1 MPSTATTST
10 STSSSTSKATSTAT
24 ATSTSV
30 ARERRPTRTRSAD
43 TLGLPAALRS
53 EWIKI
58 STVRT
63 YTVLLGLTVLS
74 GLVTS
79 WATGT
84 FVKDEVLFAREVFL
98 YSTVLTSVF
107 ASITGI
113 LLLTSEAQHGTLTGV
128 LTSQPAR
135 WVIVV
140 AKSCVAAA
148 AGLGFGVLG
157 MAAGFGGSL
166 LAGLDV
172 GDTSALPRI
181 IAWSL
186 VFTTAS
192 GVLGVGLG
200 MIARNSAAAISGL
213 LVWSL
218 VVENLLR
225 EFLNASVAR
234 FLPFNAGNGLLSIPA
249 TNDTAARK
257 AVQLSSIEN
266 AFVFGGFTA
275 VAIAIGTL
283 LLYRRDTN

>member
-1 MPSTATTST
+1 MNARTIPTAHPH
-10 STSSSTSKATSTAT
+10 
-24 ATSTSV
+24 
-30 ARERRPTRTRSAD
+30 RETRTRSNDA
-43 TLGLPAALRS
+43 LGIPAALRS

-63 YTVLLGLTVLS
+63 YTILLGLTVLS

-84 FVKDEVLFAREVFL
+84 FVTDEVLFAKEVFL

-113 LLLTSEAQHGTLTGV
+113 LLFTSEAQHGTLAGV

-186 VFTTAS
+186 AFTTAS

-225 EFLNASVAR
+225 EFLSASVAR
-234 FLPFNAGNGLLSIPA
+234 FLPFNAGNGLLNIPA

-266 AFVFGGFTA
+266 AFVFSGFTA
-275 VAIAIGTL
+275 VAVAIGTF

>member
-1 MPSTATTST
+1 M
-10 STSSSTSKATSTAT
+10 TSTAI
-24 ATSTSV
+24 ALTS
-30 ARERRPTRTRSAD
+30 ARLETRTRTDEVHA
-43 TLGLPAALRS
+43 LPAALRS

-63 YTVLLGLTVLS
+63 YTILLALTVLS

-84 FVKDEVLFAREVFL
+84 FVKDEVLYAKEVFL
-98 YSTVLTSVF
+98 YSTVLTAVF

-113 LLLTSEAQHGTLTGV
+113 VTFTSEVQHGTIAGV
-128 LTSQPAR
+128 LTAQPAR
-135 WVIVV
+135 WVTVM
-140 AKSCVAAA
+140 AKSTIAAA
-148 AGLGFGVLG
+148 AGLIFGLLG
-157 MAAGFGGSL
+157 MAAGFAGSL

-181 IAWSL
+181 IAWSVL
-186 VFTTAS
+186 YTTLS

-225 EFLNASVAR
+225 EFLNPRVAR
-234 FLPFNAGNGLLSIPA
+234 FMPFNAGNGLLNIPA
-249 TNDTAARK
+249 TNDSAARK
-257 AVQLSSIEN
+257 AAQLSSVEN
-266 AFVFGGFTA
+266 ALVFGGFTA
-275 VAIAIGTL
+275 IAVAMGTL

>member
-1 MPSTATTST
+1 MHSTDIAVT
-10 STSSSTSKATSTAT
+10 
-24 ATSTSV
+24 
-30 ARERRPTRTRSAD
+30 RPHRTTRTRSAD
-43 TLGLPAALRS
+43 TLGVPAALRS

-58 STVRT
+58 STIRT
-63 YTVLLGLTVLS
+63 YAILLGLTVLS

-84 FVKDEVLFAREVFL
+84 FVKDEVLFAKEVFL
-98 YSTVLTSVF
+98 YSTVLTAVF
-107 ASITGI
+107 ASITGT
-113 LLLTSEAQHGTLTGV
+113 LLFTSEAQHGTLAGV

-140 AKSCVAAA
+140 AKSFVAAA

-157 MAAGFGGSL
+157 MAAGFSGSL
-166 LAGLDV
+166 IAGLDV

-200 MIARNSAAAISGL
+200 MIARSSAAAISGL

-225 EFLNASVAR
+225 EFLSASVAR
-234 FLPFNAGNGLLSIPA
+234 FLPFNAGNGLLNIPA
-249 TNDTAARK
+249 TNDTSARR

-275 VAIAIGTL
+275 VAIAIGTF

>member
-1 MPSTATTST
+1 MNAMTIPTAHPH
-10 STSSSTSKATSTAT
+10 
-24 ATSTSV
+24 
-30 ARERRPTRTRSAD
+30 RETRTRSHDAH
-43 TLGLPAALRS
+43 GVPAALRS
-53 EWIKI
+53 ERIKI

-63 YTVLLGLTVLS
+63 FTILLGLTVLS

-84 FVKDEVLFAREVFL
+84 FVTDEVLFAKEVFL
-98 YSTVLTSVF
+98 YSTVLTSIF

-113 LLLTSEAQHGTLTGV
+113 LLFTSEAQHGTLAGV

-148 AGLGFGVLG
+148 AGLGLGALG

-200 MIARNSAAAISGL
+200 MIARNSAAAISSL

-225 EFLNASVAR
+225 EFLNASAAR
-234 FLPFNAGNGLLSIPA
+234 FLPFNAGNGLLNIPA

-266 AFVFGGFTA
+266 AVVFGGFTA
-275 VAIAIGTL
+275 VAVAIGTF
-283 LLYRRDTN
+283 LLYRRDAN

>member
-1 MPSTATTST
+1 MPTTVISIT
-10 STSSSTSKATSTAT
+10 RSHPT
-24 ATSTSV
+24 
-30 ARERRPTRTRSAD
+30 TRTNAD
-43 TLGLPAALRS
+43 GAAGVPAALRS
-53 EWIKI
+53 EWIKV

-63 YTVLLGLTVLS
+63 YPILLALTVLS

-84 FVKDEVLFAREVFL
+84 LVKDEVLFANEVFL
-98 YSTVLTSVF
+98 YSTVLTAVF

-113 LLLTSEAQHGTLTGV
+113 LLFTSEAQHGTLAGV

-135 WVIVV
+135 WVIVFS
-140 AKSCVAAA
+140 KSMIAGG
-148 AGLGFGVLG
+148 AGLLYGIAG
-157 MAAGFGGSL
+157 MAAGFSGSF
-166 LAGLDV
+166 LAGLEV
-172 GDTSALPRI
+172 GNTSALARI

-186 VFTTAS
+186 LFTTAS

-225 EFLNASVAR
+225 EFLRASVAR

-249 TNDTAARK
+249 MNDTPARK
-257 AVQLSSIEN
+257 AVQLSSVEN
-266 AFVFGGFTA
+266 ALVFGGLTA
-275 VAIAIGTL
+275 VAIALGTL

>member
-1 MPSTATTST
+1 MLSSATHIT
-10 STSSSTSKATSTAT
+10 
-24 ATSTSV
+24 
-30 ARERRPTRTRSAD
+30 RPHRATRTRSEDASGIP
-43 TLGLPAALRS
+43 LALRS

-63 YTVLLGLTVLS
+63 YTVLLGLTILS

-84 FVKDEVLFAREVFL
+84 FVKDEVLFAKEVFL

-113 LLLTSEAQHGTLTGV
+113 LLFTSEAQHGTLAGV

-140 AKSCVAAA
+140 AKSLIAAV

-166 LAGLDV
+166 LAGLNV
-172 GDTSALPRI
+172 GDTSSLPRI

-200 MIARNSAAAISGL
+200 MITRNSAAAISGL

-218 VVENLLR
+218 VAENLLR
-225 EFLNASVAR
+225 EFLRASVAR
-234 FLPFNAGNGLLSIPA
+234 FMPFNAGNGLLNIPA

-266 AFVFGGFTA
+266 AFVFGSFTALA
-275 VAIAIGTL
+275 VAIGTF